1 MIDKVLDDRSIHNF
15 LFYIISTLFTF
26 FIIWAYFSELDQ
38 VVRAE
43 AKVEPVGK
51 VQKIQS
57 RYPGVIRVSDTQ
69 VGDIVKKGDT
79 LFKLDTQE
87 QQALFESATQQIAL
101 LNQERDIFN

>member
-51 VQKIQS
+51 VQKFNL
-57 RYPGVIRVSDTQ
+57 VILVSYGL
-69 VGDIVKKGDT
+69 VILK
-79 LFKLDTQE
+79 
-87 QQALFESATQQIAL
+87 
-101 LNQERDIFN
+101 